1 MQLNN
6 LSVEVIKQA
15 NNTPPYDNVVLK
27 IFDHDSQTEIVNMK
41 LSLEEFTN
49 LLLRGTTFGKVKA
62 EVNPEKVG
70 KKLEQYDVTFVVPD
84 EVGKNI
90 NSYFKEEFEKLNNEG
105 WMFNT
110 NDVGNERYL
119 IGETEFGKVY
129 CIRCFRWND

>member
-49 LLLRGTTFGKVKA
+49 LLLRGTTFGMVKA
-62 EVNPEKVG
+62 NVNPEKIG
-70 KKLEQYDVTFVVPD
+70 KRHVQYNVTFLVPND
-84 EVGKNI
+84 VGKNI
-90 NSYFKEEFEKLNNEG
+90 NSHFEHEFERLKNEG
-105 WMFNT
+105 WVFNT
-110 NDVGNERYL
+110 NDVGNPKYL
-119 IGETEFGKVY
+119 LEENELGKMY
-129 CIRCFRWND
+129 CIRCFKWE